1 MSKLVKKEIK
11 QHSDGSKT
19 LVEYYGENEEQ
30 ITGTIESGYI
40 DESVS
45 DLGDSSDTFN
55 PISSKVEINV
65 TPNEILAQ
73 ILFVQAE
80 ILTKLNQ

>member
-1 MSKLVKKEIK
+1 MSKLIKKEIK

-45 DLGDSSDTFN
+45 DLRTDPENFN
-55 PISSKVEINV
+55 PIVSETKAIV
-65 TPNEILAQ
+65 TPDEILAQ
-73 ILFVQAE
+73 ILLVQAE
-80 ILTKLNQ
+80 ILAKLNQ